1 MEYDFHSLHC
11 VYRNRLL
18 TFSHIIL
25 ETYLGAMRRSRY
37 NGVRFIQDH
46 VIMELQCIFFRQ
58 EWFEHYL
65 ELDRMFMGLHKFISK
80 TLKES

>member
-1 MEYDFHSLHC
+1 
-11 VYRNRLL
+11 
-18 TFSHIIL
+18 
-25 ETYLGAMRRSRY
+25 
-37 NGVRFIQDH
+37 
-46 VIMELQCIFFRQ
+46 MELQCIFFRQ